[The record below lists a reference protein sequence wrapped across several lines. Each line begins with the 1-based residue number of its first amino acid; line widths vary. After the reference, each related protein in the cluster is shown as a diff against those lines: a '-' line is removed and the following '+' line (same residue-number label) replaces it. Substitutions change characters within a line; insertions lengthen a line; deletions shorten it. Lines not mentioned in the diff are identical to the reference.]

1 MKLDKPFRK
10 LSTRERALRKQMKI
24 MLTAVSNIHDLGFRP
39 RALPHNPM
47 GDSFYIEVTDPNTG
61 ENWTVGELEHHF
73 DEDDHLEDSRNDDG
87 Y

>member
-39 RALPHNPM
+39 
-47 GDSFYIEVTDPNTG
+47 
-61 ENWTVGELEHHF
+61 
-73 DEDDHLEDSRNDDG
+73 
-87 Y
+87 